1 MSGKKSLKEFFRK
14 KTVNLKRNP
23 QTIPLLMLLASFLVY
38 SLNLTC
44 ISNTTAKIQGA
55 GMGLSQFC
63 TTLFSILSLVC
74 MLNAFPRRK
83 KVNIPMLSIMFIMFA
98 VIIYCDLHYS
108 GRITAALTRA
118 ESPIQ
123 LTLST
128 AYIADAQSM
137 LRTHVTLVAV
147 TAALVILMPVYSRLL
162 RKINTS
168 VTIEDNGALK
178 TLEITE

>member
-1 MSGKKSLKEFFRK
+1 MSRKKSFKEFFRK
-14 KTVNLKRNP
+14 KIVNLKRNP

-74 MLNAFPRRK
+74 MLNAFPHRK
-83 KVNIPMLSIMFIMFA
+83 KVNIPMLAIMFIMFA
-98 VIIYCDLHYS
+98 VIIYCDLHYL

-118 ESPIQ
+118 ESPIK
-123 LTLST
+123 LTSGT
-128 AYIADAQSM
+128 AYIAEAQSM
-137 LRTHVTLVAV
+137 LSTHVVLVAI
-147 TAALVILMPVYSRLL
+147 TAALVILMPIYSKLL

-168 VTIEDNGALK
+168 VTVEDNGTMDALE
-178 TLEITE
+178 LTE